1 MKKYAVIQY
10 LLEAVEKN
18 YLEGIIFDNIKPSKI
33 MITALISDI
42 RKTKPV
48 IWMIEANMYT
58 RRELQAINVKSYDN
72 NMVIHTFENIEYNL
86 SIKVKN

>member
-48 IWMIEANMYT
+48 MWMIEANMYT